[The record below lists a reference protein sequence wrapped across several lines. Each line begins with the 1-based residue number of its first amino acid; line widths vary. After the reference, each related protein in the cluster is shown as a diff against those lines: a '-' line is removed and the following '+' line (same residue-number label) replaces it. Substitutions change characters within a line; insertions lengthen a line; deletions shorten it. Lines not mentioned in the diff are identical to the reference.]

1 MSKKNLYFAA
11 LLMASATFTACSSNE
26 SDDSN
31 GNQSQVY
38 TLTVE
43 GTKGDDSEYT
53 RALSESNNTIYTTW
67 DKDADVIKVYNSANA
82 KIADIRPATSTR
94 ISKMSG
100 YIVPNTTLNVGD
112 KLDLYYPFRDTTG
125 PYFFYLYQDGTLAT
139 ISQVYD
145 YAKADDIEVKTKSG
159 NNYTAASANFKNQQA
174 IVRFTLLDTSNNPI
188 NPKYLYIS
196 GERDE
201 QSVLIVWENA
211 LESDDRMGKSTNVII
226 IKPSGSTNVV
236 YAALRGLDTPGKVKI
251 TAETANGT
259 KYYFPEKDVTFKHG
273 KYYQITVKMM
283 TKSEVSAAGVTGT
296 VMDYFPGYGDD
307 PDPDFDVKW
316 GDYYNAFRTLRGLQ

>member
-1 MSKKNLYFAA
+1 M
-11 LLMASATFTACSSNE
+11 
-26 SDDSN
+26 
-31 GNQSQVY
+31 Q
-38 TLTVE
+38 
-43 GTKGDDSEYT
+43 
-53 RALSESNNTIYTTW
+53 
-67 DKDADVIKVYNSANA
+67 
-82 KIADIRPATSTR
+82 
-94 ISKMSG
+94 
-100 YIVPNTTLNVGD
+100 
-112 KLDLYYPFRDTTG
+112 
-125 PYFFYLYQDGTLAT
+125 
-139 ISQVYD
+139 
-145 YAKADDIEVKTKSG
+145 
-159 NNYTAASANFKNQQA
+159 
-174 IVRFTLLDTSNNPI
+174 
-188 NPKYLYIS
+188 
-196 GERDE
+196 
-201 QSVLIVWENA
+201 NA
-211 LESDDRMGKSTNVII
+211 LESNNRMGKSTNVII